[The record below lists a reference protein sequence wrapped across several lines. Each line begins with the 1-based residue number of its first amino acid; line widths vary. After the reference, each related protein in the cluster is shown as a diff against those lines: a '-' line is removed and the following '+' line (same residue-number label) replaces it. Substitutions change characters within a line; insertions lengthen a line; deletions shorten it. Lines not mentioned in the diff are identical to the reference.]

1 MKLLEKKINL
11 LWKELIEKKIDDLL
25 SMDNKLYLCI
35 GFSNYH
41 ENIKTFVKLSTP
53 NKFFLQLDYYE
64 NAKNIIKYNLDS
76 NRDEIIN
83 GTFCLDYLNIHFLVS
98 KRKQFECEYKKMNYT
113 LCPIDK
119 ILITLVLEIKLHQYN
134 LRPDVLFWPK
144 VTSNILT
151 DKIIAYS
158 DLWLAL
164 ASQFKSKIEKGYMD
178 NKPYIEGSKLY
189 NLLNV
194 PITISYTQS
203 TYKFTPN
210 ITKTNRLY
218 KYILTEKILTKEIKT
233 IQIDNIYE
241 YLKSNNILLIDN

>member
-1 MKLLEKKINL
+1 MKHKIYNNLLGHIVGLTDDTLNILIKKLKPVNKNIQIINLDDITYDIINSREMKILYKKKSLCKSDKNEMKLLEKKINL

-98 KRKQFECEYKKMNYT
+98 KRKQFEFPDALKF
-113 LCPIDK
+113 LR
-119 ILITLVLEIKLHQYN
+119 IK
-134 LRPDVLFWPK
+134 
-144 VTSNILT
+144 
-151 DKIIAYS
+151 
-158 DLWLAL
+158 
-164 ASQFKSKIEKGYMD
+164 
-178 NKPYIEGSKLY
+178 
-189 NLLNV
+189 
-194 PITISYTQS
+194 
-203 TYKFTPN
+203 
-210 ITKTNRLY
+210 
-218 KYILTEKILTKEIKT
+218 
-233 IQIDNIYE
+233 
-241 YLKSNNILLIDN
+241 